1 MVAGAAAREPGG
13 LEDGADLKTR
23 LLVVVVGAGIVGASI
38 AYHLAQR
45 GAGVTIV
52 DSGKPGFGASSHS
65 FAWINAGHKSP
76 AAYHDLN
83 RRSLEMWDR
92 FAQRLGCDIGLR
104 WGGKLSW
111 EATSQG
117 AAELKERVRQLQE
130 WGYPSR
136 LLDEAELHQLAP
148 ELSLGSVTAAEF
160 SEIEGQV
167 EPQMVVDACLG
178 RARELGAKLVEGT
191 SITAFARSKG
201 GPRFE
206 SLETSAGSLPCD
218 AVVLAAGVNTTE
230 LAAKAGIHVPQ
241 EESPGVVIRTDP
253 RPPLLPTVPVV
264 YAPALDLNHSE
275 IHLRQ
280 CHDGSLMI
288 GEGNQESLRRD
299 DTQAHADDLLG
310 RAIHYLPS
318 LAGARAITVPVGYRP
333 MPLDG
338 YPVLGFPAPGSPAP
352 GSLRGL
358 RLRGLRLRG
367 LSGVS
372 GSGVSGSGVSG
383 SGVSPAPGSPAPGSL
398 EAAPNVYIALTHSG
412 VTLAPLIGEL
422 AAIEIVDGVRVET
435 LAPYRPERFL

>member
-1 MVAGAAAREPGG
+1 MAGAAVRETGG
-13 LEDGADLKTR
+13 LENGADLKTG
-23 LLVVVVGAGIVGASI
+23 LQVVVVGAGIVGASI
-38 AYHLAQR
+38 AYRLAQR
-45 GAGVTIV
+45 GARVTIV

-65 FAWINAGHKSP
+65 FAWINAGAKSP

-92 FAQRLGCDIGLR
+92 FAKGLGCDVGLR

-117 AAELKERVRQLQE
+117 AAALKERVRQLQE

-136 LLDEAELHQLAP
+136 LLDETELHHLAP
-148 ELSLGSVTAAEF
+148 ELSLGTVTAAEF

-167 EPQMVVDACLG
+167 EPQMVVDACLR

-191 SITAFARSKG
+191 SVTAFARSNG
-201 GPRFE
+201 SPRVE
-206 SLETSAGSLPCD
+206 SLETSGGSLPGD
-218 AVVLAAGVNTTE
+218 VVVLAAGVNTTE
-230 LAAKAGIHVPQ
+230 LAAKAGVHVPQ
-241 EESPGVVIRTDP
+241 EESPGVVVRTDP

-264 YAPALDLNHSE
+264 YAPALDPVHPDPVHPDLVRGE

-338 YPVLGFPAPGSPAP
+338 YPALGFPAPG
-352 GSLRGL
+352 
-358 RLRGLRLRG
+358 
-367 LSGVS
+367 VS
-372 GSGVSGSGVSG
+372 
-383 SGVSPAPGSPAPGSL
+383 

-422 AAIEIVDGVRVET
+422 AAIEIVDGARVEG
-435 LAPYRPERFL
+435 LSPYRPERFL

>member
-1 MVAGAAAREPGG
+1 MSRCEGSRYTPYWNVPKIGDHDAAAGAAAREPGG
-13 LEDGADLKTR
+13 LENGADLKTR
-23 LLVVVVGAGIVGASI
+23 LQVVVVGAGIVGASI
-38 AYHLAQR
+38 AYHLTQR
-45 GAGVTIV
+45 GARVTVV
-52 DSGKPGFGASSHS
+52 DSGKAGFGASSHS
-65 FAWINAGHKSP
+65 FAWINAGAKSP

-92 FAQRLGCDIGLR
+92 FAQRLGCDVGLR

-111 EATSQG
+111 EATSEG
-117 AAELKERVRQLQE
+117 AAALKERVGQLQE

-136 LLDEAELHQLAP
+136 LLDEAELHRLAP
-148 ELSLGSVTAAEF
+148 ELSLGTVTAAEF

-167 EPQMVVDACLG
+167 EPQMVVDACLW

-191 SITAFARSKG
+191 SVTAFARSKG
-201 GPRFE
+201 RPRVE
-206 SLETSAGSLPCD
+206 SLETSGGSLPCD
-218 AVVLAAGVNTTE
+218 VVVLAAGVSTTE
-230 LAAKAGIHVPQ
+230 LAAKAGVHVPQ

-264 YAPALDLNHSE
+264 YAPALDPDHPALVRSE

-338 YPVLGFPAPGSPAP
+338 YPVLGFPAPNST
-352 GSLRGL
+352 
-358 RLRGLRLRG
+358 
-367 LSGVS
+367 
-372 GSGVSGSGVSG
+372 
-383 SGVSPAPGSPAPGSL
+383 

-422 AAIEIVDGVRVET
+422 AAIEIVDGVRVES
-435 LAPYRPERFL
+435 LSPYRPERFL

>member
-1 MVAGAAAREPGG
+1 MVAVAAVRETGG
-13 LEDGADLKTR
+13 LENGADLKTG
-23 LLVVVVGAGIVGASI
+23 LQVVVIGAGIVGASI

-45 GAGVTIV
+45 GARVTIV

-65 FAWINAGHKSP
+65 FAWINAGAKSP

-92 FAQRLGCDIGLR
+92 FAQGLGCNVGLR

-117 AAELKERVRQLQE
+117 AAALKERVRQLQE

-148 ELSLGSVTAAEF
+148 ELSLGTVTAAEF
-160 SEIEGQV
+160 SDIEGQV
-167 EPQMVVDACLG
+167 EPQMVVDACLL
-178 RARELGAKLVEGT
+178 RARGLEAELVEGNT
-191 SITAFARSKG
+191 VTAFARSKG
-201 GPRFE
+201 SPRVE
-206 SLETSAGSLPCD
+206 SLETSSGSLPCD
-218 AVVLAAGVNTTE
+218 VVVLAAGVNTTE
-230 LAAKAGIHVPQ
+230 LAAKAGVHVPQ

-264 YAPALDLNHSE
+264 YAPALDPDQPDLVRGE

-310 RAIHYLPS
+310 RAIRYLPS
-318 LAGARAITVPVGYRP
+318 LAGARAIPVPVGYRP

-338 YPVLGFPAPGSPAP
+338 YPVLGFPAPGS
-352 GSLRGL
+352 G
-358 RLRGLRLRG
+358 
-367 LSGVS
+367 
-372 GSGVSGSGVSG
+372 
-383 SGVSPAPGSPAPGSL
+383 
-398 EAAPNVYIALTHSG
+398 EAASNVYIALTHSG

-422 AAIEIVDGVRVET
+422 AAIEIVDGARVEG
-435 LAPYRPERFL
+435 LSPYRPERFL

>member
-1 MVAGAAAREPGG
+1 MT
-13 LEDGADLKTR
+13 LEDSGRSDLRTP
-23 LLVVVVGAGIVGASI
+23 LQVVVAGAGIVGASI
-38 AYHLAQR
+38 AYHLTLR

-52 DSGKPGFGASSHS
+52 DSGQPGFGASSHS

-92 FAQRLGCDIGLR
+92 FALRLGGGVGLR

-111 EATSQG
+111 ESTSQG
-117 AAELKERVRQLQE
+117 AAALQERVRQLQE
-130 WGYPSR
+130 WGYPTR
-136 LLDEAELHQLAP
+136 ILDEAELHRLAP
-148 ELSLGSVTAAEF
+148 ELSLGTVTAAEF

-167 EPQMVVDACLG
+167 EPQMVVDACLR
-178 RARELGAKLVEGT
+178 RARELGAKLVEGVSVT
-191 SITAFARSKG
+191 SFARGKG
-201 GPRFE
+201 DPRVK
-206 SLETSAGSLPCD
+206 SLETNSGRLSCD
-218 AVVLAAGVNTTE
+218 VVVLAAGVSTTE
-230 LAAKAGIHVPQ
+230 LAAKAGIHAPQ

-253 RPPLLPTVPVV
+253 RPQLLPTVPVV
-264 YAPALDLNHSE
+264 YAPALDPDNPDSVRGE

-280 CHDGSLMI
+280 CHDGTFMI

-299 DTQAHADDLLG
+299 DTQPHADDLLG

-338 YPVLGFPAPGSPAP
+338 YPILGFPVAGSQA
-352 GSLRGL
+352 
-358 RLRGLRLRG
+358 
-367 LSGVS
+367 S
-372 GSGVSGSGVSG
+372 GS
-383 SGVSPAPGSPAPGSL
+383 A

-422 AAIEIVDGVRVET
+422 AALEIVDGVRVES
-435 LAPYRPERFL
+435 LSPYRPERFL

>member
-1 MVAGAAAREPGG
+1 MAGAAARDSGELMPGG
-13 LEDGADLKTR
+13 LENRAAMKAQLQ
-23 LLVVVVGAGIVGASI
+23 VVVVGAGIVGASI
-38 AYHLAQR
+38 AYHLTQR
-45 GAGVTIV
+45 GARVTIV

-65 FAWINAGHKSP
+65 FAWINAGAKSP

-92 FAQRLGCDIGLR
+92 FAQRLGSDVGLR

-117 AAELKERVRQLQE
+117 AAGLKERVRQLQE

-136 LLDEAELHQLAP
+136 LLDEAELHHLAP
-148 ELSLGSVTAAEF
+148 ELSLGTVTAAEF

-167 EPQMVVDACLG
+167 EPQMVVDACLR
-178 RARELGAKLVEGT
+178 RAKELGAELVEGT
-191 SITAFARSKG
+191 SVTALARSQG
-201 GPRFE
+201 RLRVE

-218 AVVLAAGVNTTE
+218 VVVLAAGVSTTK
-230 LAAKAGIHVPQ
+230 LAARAGVHVPQ
-241 EESPGVVIRTDP
+241 EESPGVVVRTDP
-253 RPPLLPTVPVV
+253 RPPLLPTVPVI
-264 YAPALDLNHSE
+264 YAPALDPEHSE

-299 DTQAHADDLLG
+299 DTQAHANDLLG

-338 YPVLGFPAPGSPAP
+338 YPVLGFSAPGSPAP
-352 GSLRGL
+352 GS
-358 RLRGLRLRG
+358 
-367 LSGVS
+367 S
-372 GSGVSGSGVSG
+372 
-383 SGVSPAPGSPAPGSL
+383 

-422 AAIEIVDGVRVET
+422 AAIEIVDGVRVEG
-435 LAPYRPERFL
+435 LSPYRPKRFL

>member
-1 MVAGAAAREPGG
+1 MAGAAARDSGELMPGG
-13 LEDGADLKTR
+13 LENRAAMKAQLQ
-23 LLVVVVGAGIVGASI
+23 VVVVGAGIVGASI
-38 AYHLAQR
+38 AYHLTQR
-45 GAGVTIV
+45 GARVTIV

-65 FAWINAGHKSP
+65 FAWINAGAKSP

-92 FAQRLGCDIGLR
+92 FAQRLGCDVGLR

-117 AAELKERVRQLQE
+117 AAGLKERVRQLQE

-136 LLDEAELHQLAP
+136 LLDEAELHHLAP
-148 ELSLGSVTAAEF
+148 ELSLGTVTAAEF

-167 EPQMVVDACLG
+167 EPQMVVDACLR
-178 RARELGAKLVEGT
+178 RAKELGAELVEGT
-191 SITAFARSKG
+191 SVTALARSQG
-201 GPRFE
+201 RLRVE

-218 AVVLAAGVNTTE
+218 VVVLAAGVSTTK
-230 LAAKAGIHVPQ
+230 LAAQAGVHVPQ
-241 EESPGVVIRTDP
+241 EESPGVVVRTDP

-264 YAPALDLNHSE
+264 YAPALDPEHSE

-299 DTQAHADDLLG
+299 DTQAHANDLLG

-318 LAGARAITVPVGYRP
+318 LAEARAITVPVGYRP

-338 YPVLGFPAPGSPAP
+338 YPVLGFSAPGSPAP
-352 GSLRGL
+352 GS
-358 RLRGLRLRG
+358 
-367 LSGVS
+367 S
-372 GSGVSGSGVSG
+372 
-383 SGVSPAPGSPAPGSL
+383 

-422 AAIEIVDGVRVET
+422 AAIEIVDGVRVEG
-435 LAPYRPERFL
+435 LSPYRPERFL

>member
-1 MVAGAAAREPGG
+1 MNPA
-13 LEDGADLKTR
+13 DSSGADLSRADFRTGPR
-23 LLVVVVGAGIVGASI
+23 VVVVGAGIVGASI
-38 AYHLAQR
+38 AYHLNQR
-45 GAGVTIV
+45 GARVTVV
-52 DSGKPGFGASSHS
+52 DTGKAGFGASSHS
-65 FAWINAGHKSP
+65 FAWINAGAKSP

-92 FAQRLGCDIGLR
+92 FAKRLGRDVGLR

-111 EATSQG
+111 EATSEG
-117 AAELKERVRQLQE
+117 AAALKERVGQLQE

-136 LLDEAELHQLAP
+136 LLDEAELHRLAP
-148 ELSLGSVTAAEF
+148 ELSLGTVTAAEF

-167 EPQMVVDACLG
+167 EPQMVVDACLW

-191 SITAFARSKG
+191 SVTAFARSKG
-201 GPRFE
+201 RPRVE
-206 SLETSAGSLPCD
+206 SLETSGGSLPCD
-218 AVVLAAGVNTTE
+218 VVVLAAGVSTTE
-230 LAAKAGIHVPQ
+230 LAAKAGVHVPQ

-264 YAPALDLNHSE
+264 YAPALDPDHPALVRSE

-338 YPVLGFPAPGSPAP
+338 YPVLGFPAPNST
-352 GSLRGL
+352 
-358 RLRGLRLRG
+358 
-367 LSGVS
+367 
-372 GSGVSGSGVSG
+372 
-383 SGVSPAPGSPAPGSL
+383 
-398 EAAPNVYIALTHSG
+398 EATPNVYIALTHSG

-422 AAIEIVDGVRVET
+422 AAIEIVDGVRVES
-435 LAPYRPERFL
+435 LSPYRPERFL

>member
-1 MVAGAAAREPGG
+1 MTPAALG
-13 LEDGADLKTR
+13 TR
-23 LLVVVVGAGIVGASI
+23 LQVIVVGAGIVGASI
-38 AYHLAQR
+38 AYYLAQR
-45 GAGVTIV
+45 RVRVTIV

-65 FAWINAGHKSP
+65 FAWINAGAKSP
-76 AAYHDLN
+76 SAYHDLN

-92 FAQRLGCDIGLR
+92 FAQRLGRDVGLR

-111 EATSQG
+111 EATSEG
-117 AAELKERVRQLQE
+117 AADLIERVRQLQE

-136 LLDEAELHQLAP
+136 LLDEAELHGLAP
-148 ELSLGSVTAAEF
+148 ELSLGAVTAAEF

-167 EPQMVVDACLG
+167 EPQMVVDACLR
-178 RARELGAKLVEGT
+178 RARELGAKLVEG
-191 SITAFARSKG
+191 SSVTAFVRSKG
-201 GPRFE
+201 SPRVE

-218 AVVLAAGVNTTE
+218 VVVLAAGVSTTE
-230 LAAKAGIHVPQ
+230 LAAKAGVYVPQ
-241 EESPGVVIRTDP
+241 EDSPGVVIRTDP

-264 YAPALDLNHSE
+264 YAPALDPDHSE

-338 YPVLGFPAPGSPAP
+338 YPVLGFPVPGPPAP
-352 GSLRGL
+352 DST
-358 RLRGLRLRG
+358 
-367 LSGVS
+367 
-372 GSGVSGSGVSG
+372 
-383 SGVSPAPGSPAPGSL
+383 

-422 AAIEIVDGVRVET
+422 AAIEIVDDVRVES
-435 LAPYRPERFL
+435 LSPYRPERFL

>member
-1 MVAGAAAREPGG
+1 MAAGAAAREPGG
-13 LEDGADLKTR
+13 LENGVDLKIR
-23 LLVVVVGAGIVGASI
+23 LQVVVIGAGIVGASI

-76 AAYHDLN
+76 ASYHDLN

-92 FAQRLGCDIGLR
+92 FAQRLGCPVGLR

-111 EATSQG
+111 EANSQG
-117 AAELKERVRQLQE
+117 ATDLKERVRQLQE

-136 LLDEAELHQLAP
+136 LLDEAELHSLAP
-148 ELSLGSVTAAEF
+148 ELSLGTVTAAEF

-167 EPQMVVDACLG
+167 EPQMVVDACLA

-191 SITAFARSKG
+191 SVTAFTRSKG
-201 GPRFE
+201 SRRIE
-206 SLETSAGSLPCD
+206 NLETSAGSLPCD
-218 AVVLAAGVNTTE
+218 VVVLAAGVSTTE
-230 LAAKAGIHVPQ
+230 LAAKAGVHVPQ

-264 YAPALDLNHSE
+264 YAPPLDPEHSE

-280 CHDGSLMI
+280 CHDGSFMI

-299 DTQAHADDLLG
+299 DSQDHAEDLLG

-338 YPVLGFPAPGSPAP
+338 YPVLGFPAQGSPA
-352 GSLRGL
+352 
-358 RLRGLRLRG
+358 
-367 LSGVS
+367 S
-372 GSGVSGSGVSG
+372 GSG
-383 SGVSPAPGSPAPGSL
+383 
-398 EAAPNVYIALTHSG
+398 EAAPNVYIVLTHSG
-412 VTLAPLIGEL
+412 VTLAPLIGEV
-422 AAIEIVDGVRVET
+422 AAIEIVDGVRVEG

>member
-1 MVAGAAAREPGG
+1 MVAVAAAREPGG

-352 GSLRGL
+352 GSPAP
-358 RLRGLRLRG
+358 
-367 LSGVS
+367 
-372 GSGVSGSGVSG
+372 GSPAPGSPAPG
-383 SGVSPAPGSPAPGSL
+383 SPAPGSPAPGSPAPGSL

>member
-1 MVAGAAAREPGG
+1 MAGAAARDSGELMPGG
-13 LEDGADLKTR
+13 LENRAAMKAQLQ
-23 LLVVVVGAGIVGASI
+23 VVVVGAGIVGASI
-38 AYHLAQR
+38 AYHLTQR
-45 GAGVTIV
+45 GARVTIV

-65 FAWINAGHKSP
+65 FAWINAGAKSP

-92 FAQRLGCDIGLR
+92 FAQRLGCDVGLR

-117 AAELKERVRQLQE
+117 AAGLKERVRQLQE

-136 LLDEAELHQLAP
+136 LLDEAELHHLAP
-148 ELSLGSVTAAEF
+148 ELSLGTVTAAEF

-167 EPQMVVDACLG
+167 EPQMVVDACLR
-178 RARELGAKLVEGT
+178 RAKELGAELVEGT
-191 SITAFARSKG
+191 SVTALARSQG
-201 GPRFE
+201 RLRVE

-218 AVVLAAGVNTTE
+218 VVVLAAGVSTTK
-230 LAAKAGIHVPQ
+230 LAAQAGVHVLQ
-241 EESPGVVIRTDP
+241 EESPGVVVRTDP

-264 YAPALDLNHSE
+264 YAPALDPEHSE

-299 DTQAHADDLLG
+299 DTQAHANDLLG
-310 RAIHYLPS
+310 RATHYLPS

-338 YPVLGFPAPGSPAP
+338 YPVLGFSAPGSPAP
-352 GSLRGL
+352 GS
-358 RLRGLRLRG
+358 
-367 LSGVS
+367 S
-372 GSGVSGSGVSG
+372 
-383 SGVSPAPGSPAPGSL
+383 

-422 AAIEIVDGVRVET
+422 AAIEIVDGARVEG
-435 LAPYRPERFL
+435 LSPYRPERFL